1 MYGKNDNLEPKAEKT
16 QIFKWKLN
24 FRFVYNF
31 AAAATQKILKYLSS
45 TLAASL

>member
-1 MYGKNDNLEPKAEKT
+1 MAKDNLEPKAEKT

-31 AAAATQKILKYLSS
+31 AALP
-45 TLAASL
+45 